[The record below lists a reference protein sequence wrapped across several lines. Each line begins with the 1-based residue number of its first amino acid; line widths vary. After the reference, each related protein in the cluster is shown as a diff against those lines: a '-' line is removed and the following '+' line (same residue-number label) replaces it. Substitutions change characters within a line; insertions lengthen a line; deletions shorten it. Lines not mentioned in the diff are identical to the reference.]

1 MLRVQILRSSLNT
14 CLIFSLALSMFGC
27 NVSTLNIEPNIAI
40 KPIKADL
47 AKTPSAF
54 APLTLQE
61 MKSDW
66 GREMIIARRF
76 AKDLDLYRAITTF
89 KRALYIIPAD
99 KMERRLQIEYSIV
112 ECYYLAAKYCD
123 AIQEFE
129 GSSLPTVPCQ
139 FPAFRNLLIIMQEC
153 YDKMNE
159 FEKSEQLL
167 KVIEKGDSELA
178 NDIQLSIALSEGDV
192 CSAKSLASFSKKEI
206 PVNDF
211 LNQYCC
217 MSLSPK
223 KAKILNAVL
232 PGAGYYYVGQSR
244 AASTSFILNSLF
256 IAATY
261 YFIDSG
267 NWPAGLITLSLE
279 TGWYIG
285 GINGA
290 GLEAKEYNEK
300 LYTNMGKGMMIRND
314 LFPALMLET
323 SF

>member
-1 MLRVQILRSSLNT
+1 MISS
-14 CLIFSLALSMFGC
+14 FGC
-27 NVSTLNIEPNIAI
+27 NLSTVNIEPNITI
-40 KPIKADL
+40 KPVKSDL
-47 AKTPSAF
+47 AKIPSAF
-54 APLTLQE
+54 DPLTSHELS
-61 MKSDW
+61 SDW
-66 GREMIIARRF
+66 GKEMLIARRF

-89 KRALYIIPAD
+89 KRALFLVPAD
-99 KMERRLQIEYSIV
+99 KLERRLQIEYSIV

-129 GSSLPTVPCQ
+129 SSQLSTVSPQ

-153 YDKMNE
+153 YDKMME
-159 FEKSEQLL
+159 FEKSEHLL
-167 KVIEKGDSELA
+167 KIIEKGDSELA
-178 NDIQLSIALSEGDV
+178 NDIQLSIALSEGDLS
-192 CSAKSLASFSKKEI
+192 SARCLASNSKKNV

-211 LNQYCC
+211 IDEYQSLA
-217 MSLSPK
+217 LSPR

-232 PGAGYYYVGQSR
+232 PGAGYYYVGQKR
-244 AASTSFILNSLF
+244 AASTSLILNSLF

-261 YFIDSG
+261 YFMDNG

-300 LYTNMGKGMMIRND
+300 LYTNMGKGMMMRND